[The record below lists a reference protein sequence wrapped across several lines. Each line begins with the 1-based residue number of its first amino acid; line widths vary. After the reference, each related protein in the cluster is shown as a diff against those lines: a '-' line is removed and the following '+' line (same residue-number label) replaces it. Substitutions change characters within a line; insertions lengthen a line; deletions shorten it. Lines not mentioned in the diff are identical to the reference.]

1 MVKPSMSGRF
11 VGIAVLVV
19 AAGLVCGPA
28 PLGAQAEEREGPRPG
43 EISRD
48 EMMQRILHHY
58 ERRMVRELGLTSIQ
72 LDRIQ
77 TVMGEF
83 RPLRYALMEER
94 RELRKR
100 VRDAGASGLG
110 SGEAENL
117 LDRFQALREREL
129 ELQREEERRLLE
141 TLNAQ
146 QLLHLQLIRED
157 LGVQIRRL
165 DARTRSR
172 SRPEGRSQ
180 GDHGEGHRT
189 RPDSG
194 DAPFLH

>member
-1 MVKPSMSGRF
+1 MVKPSRTGPLAG
-11 VGIAVLVV
+11 VALLVM

-28 PLGAQAEEREGPRPG
+28 PLGAQERERPRAG

-48 EMMQRILHHY
+48 EMLQRILHHY
-58 ERRMVRELGLTSIQ
+58 ERRMVRELGLTSVQ

-77 TVMGEF
+77 SVMGEF
-83 RPLRYALMEER
+83 RPLRYALMQER

-110 SGEAENL
+110 SGEAEDL
-117 LDRFQALREREL
+117 LDRFQALREREI
-129 ELQREEERRLLE
+129 ELQREEELRLLE
-141 TLNAQ
+141 TLNPR

-157 LGVQIRRL
+157 LGEQIRRL

-172 SRPEGRSQ
+172 SRPQGRSQ

-194 DAPFLH
+194 DGSSLH